1 MVLID
6 KNKKIR
12 IFITVVMVSLLCVA
26 VNAHSAIDSVEEAV
40 NRAGKQRMITQR
52 LLKDYA
58 MIGMGLQIG
67 DPVADLEKKVALF
80 DQALNDLA
88 AMSVNDTVTQRLA
101 KNKRLWEPIKV
112 VLEAPPEKSKAMAL
126 QQDLE
131 GLLKSCHESTV
142 LLSKASGSKAGEII
156 NISGRQRMLSQRL
169 ASLYMLKV
177 WGINDTEFQN
187 KLEKAMTD
195 FAGAQKTL
203 EESSLSTPAIS
214 AKLAK
219 VKKTF
224 SFFEIMAK
232 TSSGR
237 YSPSLISKLTDSI
250 LVEMDEVTG
259 LYVSGK

>member
-1 MVLID
+1 
-6 KNKKIR
+6 
-12 IFITVVMVSLLCVA
+12 
-26 VNAHSAIDSVEEAV
+26 
-40 NRAGKQRMITQR
+40 
-52 LLKDYA
+52 
-58 MIGMGLQIG
+58 
-67 DPVADLEKKVALF
+67 
-80 DQALNDLA
+80 
-88 AMSVNDTVTQRLA
+88 
-101 KNKRLWEPIKV
+101 
-112 VLEAPPEKSKAMAL
+112 
-126 QQDLE
+126 
-131 GLLKSCHESTV
+131 
-142 LLSKASGSKAGEII
+142 
-156 NISGRQRMLSQRL
+156 
-169 ASLYMLKV
+169 
-177 WGINDTEFQN
+177 
-187 KLEKAMTD
+187 MTD